1 MAPHLPTTADFRRIV
16 LENIPLIDV
25 RAPIEFGKGA
35 FPHAVNLPLMNDQER
50 RMVGTCYKYEG
61 HAKAVALGHR
71 LVNEEVRAPRIAA
84 WADFFRQH
92 DNAMLYCFRGGMR
105 SKISQQWL
113 YESTGLVIPRLSG
126 GYKAFRRFLI
136 EQLEH
141 VVPALFAE
149 TITPIVIAGRTGSGK
164 TEVLQQL
171 PNGIDLEGIAH
182 HRGSA
187 FGKHLTPQPCPIDF
201 ENQLATALIKKL
213 HEGHTSLVFEDECQN
228 IGSLSIPAPFYTVLR
243 QAPRVILEA
252 PLAERVERTLAE
264 YVELALKQYRE
275 QYGDEGDS
283 RWVDTLRQA
292 FFRIRKRLGMARYQ
306 HVLDLFDAAL
316 QQQKK
321 NGELQHHAAWV
332 ELLLVTYYDP
342 MYDYQ
347 MENAGKPVLFC
358 GEKDELVSFLA
369 SKNER

>member
-1 MAPHLPTTADFRRIV
+1 MEPHLPTTADFRRIV

-105 SKISQQWL
+105 SRISQQWL
-113 YESTGLVIPRLSG
+113 YEATGLVIPRLSG

-136 EQLEH
+136 EQLEEAI
-141 VVPALFAE
+141 PALLAH
-149 TITPIVIAGRTGSGK
+149 TVTPVVIAGRTGSGK
-164 TEVLQQL
+164 TELLQQL
-171 PNGIDLEGIAH
+171 PNGIDLEGLAH

-213 HEGHTSLVFEDECQN
+213 HEGHLSLVFEDECQN
-228 IGSLSIPAPFYTVLR
+228 IGSLSIPTPFYNALR
-243 QAPRVILEA
+243 KAQRVILEA
-252 PLAERVERTLAE
+252 PLAERVTRTLAE
-264 YVELALKQYRE
+264 YVDLAQEQYRKH
-275 QYGDEGDS
+275 YGDEGAL
-283 RWVDTLRQA
+283 RWADALRNA
-292 FFRIRKRLGMARYQ
+292 FLRIRKRLGMERYQ
-306 HVLDLFDAAL
+306 QVLNLFDTAL
-316 QQQKK
+316 QQQEKT
-321 NGELQHHAAWV
+321 GTSESHAAWV

-347 MENAGKPVLFC
+347 MEIADKAALFC
-358 GEKDELVSFLA
+358 GKKDELVSFLA
-369 SKNER
+369 SVERQ